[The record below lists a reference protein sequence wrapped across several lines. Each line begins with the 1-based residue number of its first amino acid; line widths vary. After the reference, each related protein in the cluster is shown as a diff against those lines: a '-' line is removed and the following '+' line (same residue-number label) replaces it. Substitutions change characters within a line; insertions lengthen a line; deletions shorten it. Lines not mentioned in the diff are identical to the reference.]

1 MNDTIRHDKD
11 GGFTVIPLKNKLR
24 MGVLQEAKHREID
37 VMRELKFDIIFW
49 DSINP
54 KTIEHIS
61 IEEAYS
67 ENYIE
72 FKNNTIIPTDE
83 CTIIRQFTG
92 LQDKNGTDIYEG
104 DIMEFKNDLGRHNLH
119 KVFRVDGGL
128 VINSHSDDISRD
140 SIVFYEACADM
151 QTSQGIRQCEIIG
164 NIHETILNDL

>member
-1 MNDTIRHDKD
+1 MNDTIRHDRD

-24 MGVLQEAKHREID
+24 MGVFQEAKHREID

-49 DSINP
+49 DSMNP

-72 FKNNTIIPTDE
+72 FKNNTIISTDE

-104 DIMEFKNDLGRHNLH
+104 DICKVAINGRGEIFYCNKTAMFRIKWTDQTYKKIRGRNEGIPPNH
-119 KVFRVDGGL
+119 KITFEV
-128 VINSHSDDISRD
+128 
-140 SIVFYEACADM
+140 
-151 QTSQGIRQCEIIG
+151 IG
-164 NIHETILNDL
+164 NIYQNPELRNN